1 MYWSDTKPILPEGAE
16 SSYELKEKDLEISTS
31 DGERGISLG
40 LWFIIHLQFTFTLL
54 LYLYRSNGNCNI
66 NQNGNP

>member
-1 MYWSDTKPILPEGAE
+1 MYWSDTKPILPEGAG

-40 LWFIIHLQFTFTLL
+40 LWFIIHL
-54 LYLYRSNGNCNI
+54 
-66 NQNGNP
+66 